1 MKPNFALRLAYDS
14 IELLQRSSD
23 GWLSVGTA
31 RLDDPQMDAAIRQ
44 LRDHAARLA
53 PEGVTSKLII
63 PETELRYETVPA
75 PGPDDAARQRQ
86 IAAAVD
92 GLTPY
97 PLDDLIYDWVVE
109 GDHARVVIAAR
120 ETLAEAEAF
129 AAEGGFNPV
138 SFVAM
143 PEPDQFLGEPFFGA
157 TRHAASILPSGS
169 RVLPD
174 AEPVL
179 VVGRARIPA
188 AKTMRG
194 AGAPEPQ
201 SEAVASETTSLTEIG
216 SGVDTP
222 SDTPPISPEATD
234 TAQPEPAPPAQ
245 TPPDAS
251 GAVPDP
257 RERLASHTNG
267 DDRTT
272 KAAKAPARAG
282 LFPAALRRSAAARNG
297 GTTRRGF
304 GDLLKSLRARLPVKA
319 RSPNAIAK
327 PTVPAEAP
335 PAKANTQLKST
346 DEPAFASRRKPAL
359 VSAQDDMG
367 AATGPGG
374 RLALLSR
381 AGSGAAIGRARSAV
395 AHLRESLRRKART
408 EARKPKPK
416 AAGAGPAG
424 LGAGTATAATAA
436 AASKPAASFDRAPSR
451 PVPTEPIVPQSRPP
465 ADEKAKAREAEA
477 LTIFGARSGST
488 VGGGDGARRGLV
500 LTGAVFALLIAL
512 GLGIAFFAGGPET
525 EVAAPIAT
533 ETPEETAI
541 APEEPVAAP
550 PATEDTAATEPAP
563 PAPGDTDALATS
575 DDAAPSLDADARL
588 DAMVEEALRQEAPA
602 EQFAEPE
609 IGGTGTLAEDP
620 ASGSPAEEP
629 SPLERL
635 TLPGPL
641 QLPDVDLPALISL
654 PPPPPFGTEMELG
667 DDGLIIATPEGA
679 MTPGGVTVFARSPSE
694 VPPARPNITPPAPQ
708 AEPGAEAGA
717 EDVIDE
723 DASAAEVIE
732 PAAEDAAA
740 LIDPSAEPGVTIVTD
755 PALAGVRP
763 LDRPQTVTA
772 AATANAPVATDA
784 DLGPEIELATAA
796 ATEPLA
802 MDAGPAPGAIALATL
817 RPSPRPEAI
826 LEQSTDDAEPAPE
839 EAPEVDLSSATP
851 QAVARSVQP
860 NPRPDDFTTTVQRAL
875 AAAARR
881 QTEPSQTA
889 QAAPSQPVQIQTV
902 TAQPHTQAPAAQPQ
916 AQTTRAEP
924 QIPSS
929 ASVAE
934 TATERRAINLRR
946 VNLIGIFG
954 SQSNRRALVRMPNG
968 QVVRVQVGDTL
979 DGGRVSAIGDG
990 ELRYV
995 RGGRNQV
1002 LRIGHSG

>member
-1 MKPNFALRLAYDS
+1 MKPNFALRLAYDR
-14 IELLQRSSD
+14 IELLQRSAD

-31 RLDDPQMDAAIRQ
+31 RLDDPEMDTAIRQ

-86 IAAAVD
+86 IATAVD

-97 PLDDLIYDWVVE
+97 SLDDLVYDWVVE
-109 GDHARVVIAAR
+109 GDHAKVVIAAR
-120 ETLAEAEAF
+120 ETLVEAEAF
-129 AAEGGFNPV
+129 AADGGFNPV

-143 PEPDQFLGEPFFGA
+143 PEPEQFLGEPFFGV
-157 TRHAASILPSGS
+157 TRHAARILPANA

-174 AEPVL
+174 AEPVH

-194 AGAPEPQ
+194 AGASEPQ
-201 SEAVASETTSLTEIG
+201 SEADAPDAASFSD
-216 SGVDTP
+216 VDSRPVESQAAPTP
-222 SDTPPISPEATD
+222 IATD
-234 TAQPEPAPPAQ
+234 ATERAKSQSPSSAPTTGDTTA
-245 TPPDAS
+245 T
-251 GAVPDP
+251 VPDP
-257 RERLASHTNG
+257 RERLAAETNG
-267 DDRTT
+267 HDRTA
-272 KAAKAPARAG
+272 KAATGPARAG
-282 LFPAALRRSAAARNG
+282 LFPAALRRSAAARTG
-297 GTTRRGF
+297 GTARRGF
-304 GDLLKSLRARLPVKA
+304 RDLLHRLRASMPGKA
-319 RSPNAIAK
+319 TNQNASYK
-327 PTVPAEAP
+327 PTASATAT
-335 PAKANTQLKST
+335 PAKAETQRQGT
-346 DEPAFASRRKPAL
+346 DKPAFASRRKPAL

-367 AATGPGG
+367 TVTGPGG

-381 AGSGAAIGRARSAV
+381 AGSGAAFSRARSAV
-395 AHLRESLRRKART
+395 AHLREALRRKARP

-416 AAGAGPAG
+416 KAGAHAAGF
-424 LGAGTATAATAA
+424 GAGKATATAATAA
-436 AASKPAASFDRAPSR
+436 SNPAASFDRAPSR
-451 PVPTEPIVPQSRPP
+451 PVPSEPIVPQSRPP

-500 LTGAVFALLIAL
+500 LTGAVFVLLIAL
-512 GLGIAFFAGGPET
+512 GLGIAFFSGGPET
-525 EVAAPIAT
+525 DVAAPVAT

-541 APEEPVAAP
+541 APTDPVVAP
-550 PATEDTAATEPAP
+550 PASDDTAATDPAL
-563 PAPGDTDALATS
+563 PASGDTDTLAAA
-575 DDAAPSLDADARL
+575 DDASPSLDADARL
-588 DAMVEEALRQEAPA
+588 DAMVEEALRQEVPA

-609 IGGTGTLAEDP
+609 IGGTGALAEDP
-620 ASGSPAEEP
+620 ASGALAEE
-629 SPLERL
+629 STPLERL
-635 TLPGPL
+635 ALPGPL

-694 VPPARPNITPPAPQ
+694 VPPVRPDITPPAPQ
-708 AEPGAEAGA
+708 AEPEAEAA
-717 EDVIDE
+717 TEDAIDE
-723 DASAAEVIE
+723 DASAAEVID
-732 PAAEDAAA
+732 ASAEDTAA
-740 LIDPSAEPGVTIVTD
+740 LIDASVEAALTITTD
-755 PALAGVRP
+755 PALAGFRP
-763 LDRPQTVTA
+763 LGRPQTVTV

-784 DLGPEIELATAA
+784 DMGPEIELATAA

-817 RPSPRPEAI
+817 RPSPRPESI
-826 LEQSTDDAEPAPE
+826 LEQGADAEPASE

-860 NPRPDDFTTTVQRAL
+860 NPRPDDFITTVQRAL

-881 QTEPSQTA
+881 QAEPSQTA
-889 QAAPSQPVQIQTV
+889 QAAPSQPAQTQ
-902 TAQPHTQAPAAQPQ
+902 TATTQSQTQAPAAQPQ
-916 AQTTRAEP
+916 TQTTRAQP